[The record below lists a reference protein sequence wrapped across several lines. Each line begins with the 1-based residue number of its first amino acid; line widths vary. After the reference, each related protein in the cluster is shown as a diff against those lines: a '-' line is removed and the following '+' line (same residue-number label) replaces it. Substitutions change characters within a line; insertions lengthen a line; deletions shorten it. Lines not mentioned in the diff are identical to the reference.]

1 MVDEF
6 LFAFTSLGANHYWN
20 SFTRNDAQ
28 QNAQVEIA
36 MKKTTKLR
44 LIGGA
49 VLLFNLWLIRAY
61 NLEGVPVL
69 LLTFGFA
76 VGYEYL
82 VVRPASKTTK
92 TNE

>member
-1 MVDEF
+1 
-6 LFAFTSLGANHYWN
+6 
-20 SFTRNDAQ
+20 
-28 QNAQVEIA
+28 

-44 LIGGA
+44 LIGGGI
-49 VLLFNLWLIRAY
+49 LLFNLWLIGSY

-82 VVRPASKTTK
+82 VVRPASKTTE
-92 TNE
+92 NN